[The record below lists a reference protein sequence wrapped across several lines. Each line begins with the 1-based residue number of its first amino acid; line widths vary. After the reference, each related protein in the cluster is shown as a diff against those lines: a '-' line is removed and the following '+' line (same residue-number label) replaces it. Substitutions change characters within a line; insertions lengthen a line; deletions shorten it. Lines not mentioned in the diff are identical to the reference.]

1 VLKLASGTIKPDYS
15 GFNLNN
21 SQLCTILI
29 DNYRY
34 NMSYYPIEL
43 LWVIGFAVSSV
54 LSIVIVS
61 YRRYKEYSLKKQ
73 TERVYSDKEFVK
85 NQMEI
90 EKWKRKVF
98 RP

>member
-1 VLKLASGTIKPDYS
+1 
-15 GFNLNN
+15 
-21 SQLCTILI
+21 
-29 DNYRY
+29 
-34 NMSYYPIEL
+34 MSYYPIEL

-61 YRRYKEYSLKKQ
+61 YRRYKEHSLKKH
-73 TERVYSDKEFVK
+73 TERVYCDEEFVK
-85 NQMEI
+85 HQMEI

>member
-1 VLKLASGTIKPDYS
+1 
-15 GFNLNN
+15 
-21 SQLCTILI
+21 
-29 DNYRY
+29 
-34 NMSYYPIEL
+34 MSYYTMEL

-73 TERVYSDKEFVK
+73 TERAYSDEEFVK
-85 NQMEI
+85 HQMEI

>member
-1 VLKLASGTIKPDYS
+1 
-15 GFNLNN
+15 
-21 SQLCTILI
+21 
-29 DNYRY
+29 
-34 NMSYYPIEL
+34 MSYYPIEL

-61 YRRYKEYSLKKQ
+61 YRRFKEYSLQKQ
-73 TERVYSDKEFVK
+73 TERAYSDKEFVK